1 MTVDS
6 NVIGTRER
14 RAENPG
20 VGGSIPSQPT
30 ILSSPAFND
39 LARVARTR
47 RACCARLTRRIM
59 NSWRPL
65 AIVLR
70 LRRELLQKWGRL
82 HGVRSVLSILATVL
96 MLVKLVS

>member
-1 MTVDS
+1 
-6 NVIGTRER
+6 
-14 RAENPG
+14 
-20 VGGSIPSQPT
+20 
-30 ILSSPAFND
+30 
-39 LARVARTR
+39 
-47 RACCARLTRRIM
+47 M